1 MNSEIKTTVGLDIE
15 KKFKGRSRNKR
26 IAESCLLLADEWA
39 TVRGDA
45 IQDFT
50 KSQAKKACKKY
61 IKENLKEEIAGN
73 PLVTMLVSL
82 IVKLIIEWVVEN
94 YITKLFKK

>member
-1 MNSEIKTTVGLDIE
+1 MNNDIKAKVGLDIE

-26 IAESCLLLADEWA
+26 IAKSCLILADEWA

-45 IQDFT
+45 LQDFT

-61 IKENLKEEIAGN
+61 IKDNLKEEIAGN
-73 PLVTMLVSL
+73 PLVTMLISV

-94 YITKLFKK
+94 YIRNLLKK

>member
-1 MNSEIKTTVGLDIE
+1 MNEIKAEIGLDIE
-15 KKFKGRSRNKR
+15 KKFKGRSKNKR
-26 IAESCLLLADEWA
+26 IAESCLMLADEWA

-50 KSQAKKACKKY
+50 KSQAKRACKKY
-61 IKENLKEEIAGN
+61 IKDNLKEDIVGN
-73 PLVTMLVSL
+73 PFVTMLISV

-94 YITKLFKK
+94 YITKLMKQ